1 MGGLVRKSLN
11 VVSSVPECGLDIL
24 RRGRSRSCVVVEVA
38 LRPGCELMVAGL
50 SVLSGTAA
58 DKMIADVN
66 VDKKVDVE
74 FDDNL
79 ECDSEGLSDDVNDG
93 ESDVRVERHEGIET
107 AEMPLK
113 ITPPCDGEAG
123 SVLLCN
129 SVAVQLCSSL
139 MVGVVLSSTLSRGC

>member
-1 MGGLVRKSLN
+1 MGWTS
-11 VVSSVPECGLDIL
+11 CGEAG
-24 RRGRSRSCVVVEVA
+24 RGHATVVVEVG

-66 VDKKVDVE
+66 VDKRVDVE

-113 ITPPCDGEAG
+113 ITPPCDGEAE
-123 SVLLCN
+123 SVLLCKQ
-129 SVAVQLCSSL
+129 VTVQLCSSL
-139 MVGVVLSSTLSRGC
+139 MVVVLSSALSERC

>member
-1 MGGLVRKSLN
+1 MGGMVRKSLN
-11 VVSSVPECGLDIL
+11 VVSSVPECELDIL

-79 ECDSEGLSDDVNDG
+79 ECDSEELSDDIGDG
-93 ESDVRVERHEGIET
+93 GSDVRVEECDDVVT
-107 AEMPLK
+107 AGMLLT
-113 ITPPCDGEAG
+113 ITPPCDGEAE
-123 SVLLCN
+123 SVLLCKQ
-129 SVAVQLCSSL
+129 VTVQLCSSL
-139 MVGVVLSSTLSRGC
+139 MVVVLSSALSGRC